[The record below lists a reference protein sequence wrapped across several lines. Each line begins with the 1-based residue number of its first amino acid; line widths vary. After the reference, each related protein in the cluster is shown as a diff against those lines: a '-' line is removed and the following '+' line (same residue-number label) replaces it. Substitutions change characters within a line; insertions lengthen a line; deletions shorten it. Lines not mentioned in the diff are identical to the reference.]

1 MRRAL
6 TSTSLQRLALK
17 QPYRCFS
24 NTNISLRPQDVEE
37 TTKPPSNHHTK
48 FMNPIVRELWE
59 QRQATKERLMSLT
72 DEDSQTTGSGN
83 LTELT
88 AKMMKKGTKGQFT
101 PKFRHPSE
109 SKTTIDYTFQSDE
122 FLREAYQSPGK
133 ISLLSSSADYRDAFA
148 HDDTTLRWYHAIW

>member
-1 MRRAL
+1 
-6 TSTSLQRLALK
+6 
-17 QPYRCFS
+17 
-24 NTNISLRPQDVEE
+24 
-37 TTKPPSNHHTK
+37 
-48 FMNPIVRELWE
+48 MNPIVRELWE

-72 DEDSQTTGSGN
+72 DEDSETTGSGN

-109 SKTTIDYTFQSDE
+109 SKTTIDYNFKSDE

-133 ISLLSSSADYRDAFA
+133 ISLPSSSADYIDAFA
-148 HDDTTLRWYHAIW
+148 HDNTTLRWYHAIW